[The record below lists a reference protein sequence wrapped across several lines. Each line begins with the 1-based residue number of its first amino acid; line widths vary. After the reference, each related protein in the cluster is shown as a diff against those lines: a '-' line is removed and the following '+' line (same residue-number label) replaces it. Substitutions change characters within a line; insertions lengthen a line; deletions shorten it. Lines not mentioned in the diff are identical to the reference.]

1 MRRYLRGALAA
12 TGTLAAPFALA
23 APVTEPPPRPSVL
36 LVTVDTLRPDA
47 LGFVAGRNATPS
59 FDALARAGFAFPHA
73 VSPVPL
79 TLPSHA
85 SIMTGVVPRRH
96 GVRDNGQPLPAR
108 LPTLAERLRDEGYAT
123 AAFVSGFPL
132 QRVFGL
138 DRGFARYDDAL
149 PQGREGWTERKA
161 DETTRKALAF
171 LATARRPFFLWVH
184 YYDPH
189 DPYEPPRAFWRG
201 GARGSYDGEVAFV
214 DHYVGELLAGARAR
228 APNLLTVMTADHG
241 EALGEHGEVTHGYYV
256 YDSTLLVP
264 LVFSWPGRLRPGSS
278 PRAPRIL
285 DVAPTVLDLLGLP
298 ALPDTDGVSLRAAL
312 EGRPWTPAPAY
323 LETVLPWTYFG
334 WAPLSAVRDER
345 FKLIE
350 APRPELY
357 DLAADPGETRSLD
370 PGTHPEAARLRPAL
384 GAFEARGAARATA
397 VADPEVLERLRAL
410 GYVGSGAAAEQEP
423 PRGLPDPKD
432 RVHLRTKLSDAEALL
447 RGGDAQRAL
456 ALFEA
461 VRREDPG
468 NRSASLRAG
477 VALLRLGRA
486 AEAADRLREAVR
498 LDPGRAEARFAL
510 GDALLRAGRTAES
523 IEHWMELTRLQPRRY
538 EAWFNLGLAL
548 LQSGKPA
555 AAVTALESALAL
567 APEGGAALVALARA
581 ETTAGRHADAVT
593 HLRAAE
599 RLQGAAF
606 ASHGLLGL
614 ALSRRGETRAASDRL
629 RRSDAAEPDYA
640 DARWEL
646 ARILAKAGDAAGA
659 RVALREALGARPE
672 LRDRIAAEPLLAP
685 LAP

>member
-1 MRRYLRGALAA
+1 VRPVRAAVFCALWAAGAAGAA
-12 TGTLAAPFALA
+12 
-23 APVTEPPPRPSVL
+23 ERPSVV

-59 FDALARAGFAFPHA
+59 VDALARAGFAFPHA
-73 VSPVPL
+73 VSPAPL
-79 TLPSHA
+79 TLPAHA

-96 GVRDNGQPLPAR
+96 GVRDNGQPLPAA
-108 LPTLAERLRDEGYAT
+108 LPTLAERLRDHGYET

-149 PQGREGWTERKA
+149 PSGREGWTERKA
-161 DETTRKALAF
+161 DETTKNALAF
-171 LATARRPFFLWVH
+171 LSGARRPFFLWVH

-214 DHYVGELLAGARAR
+214 DHYLGTLLAGARAR
-228 APNLLTVMTADHG
+228 TPNLLTVVTADHG

-256 YDSTLLVP
+256 YDSTMLVP
-264 LVFSWPGRLRPGSS
+264 LVFEWPGRLKAGSS
-278 PRAPRIL
+278 PLAPRIL

-298 ALPDTDGVSLRAAL
+298 ALPDTDGVSLRPAL
-312 EGRPWTPAPAY
+312 EGREWTPEPAY

-334 WAPLSAVRDER
+334 WAPLSAARDQR
-345 FKLIE
+345 LKLIE

-357 DLAADPGETRSLD
+357 DLAADPGETRPLD
-370 PGTHPEAARLRPAL
+370 PAAHPEAARLRRLL
-384 GAFEARGAARATA
+384 GAASARSATRATA
-397 VADPEVLERLRAL
+397 LVDPEVLERLRAL

-423 PRGLPDPKD
+423 PPGLPDPKD
-432 RVHLRTKLSDAEALL
+432 RVHLRAKLADAEALL
-447 RGGDAQRAL
+447 RAGDAARAL

-486 AEAADRLREAVR
+486 AEAALRLREAVR

-548 LQSGKPA
+548 LQAGKAA
-555 AAVTALESALAL
+555 AAVPALESALAL
-567 APEGGAALVALARA
+567 APPDGTAQVALARA
-581 ETTAGRHADAVT
+581 ETASGRHADAVT
-593 HLRAAE
+593 HLRAAL
-599 RLQGAAF
+599 RLQGARF
-606 ASHGLLGL
+606 GSHGVLGL
-614 ALSRRGETRAASDRL
+614 ALARRGETREAIPHL
-629 RRSDAAEPDYA
+629 RRSETAEPDHA

-646 ARILAKAGDAAGA
+646 ARILAKAGDQAGA
-659 RVALREALGARPE
+659 RAALREALAARPE
-672 LRDRIAAEPLLAP
+672 LRERLAAEPLLAP